1 MAFFNASNPTDRQY
15 PITLLHTIFHSGL
28 KMVQCRHGVVATIVV
43 RQIFNEDKNLSQQ
56 IHEDKRQK
64 DKC

>member
-1 MAFFNASNPTDRQY
+1 MGRWLKINSNPQNNYKFDWGFEWPRICIM
-15 PITLLHTIFHSGL
+15 P
-28 KMVQCRHGVVATIVV
+28 RHGLVATIVV